1 MPLLRSSKFGG
12 GGAAGTAAGAAAAG
26 AGATAA
32 APAIAAVPGP
42 AAGGATG
49 TLIVAA
55 VGNTAR
61 RSPKARSANK
71 ALRVTF
77 GATTPRSSLKFG
89 HLCRQRTSSVT
100 NVVSH
105 VALDKVIRGFFTS
118 VPALERAIHAYI
130 ERNNADPKAFRL
142 DEIRA
147 RHHRQRQLRPG
158 GSENAVEAPRQIVNL
173 CARQC
178 PSEAIWVSASV
189 QVPDRW
195 RLRTANR
202 QPEDLA
208 YCPPQGKLW
217 RQLLLLSS
225 RERQWWRMPARAR
238 PGPPAAQLLSLASF
252 QFASFQ

>member
-1 MPLLRSSKFGG
+1 M
-12 GGAAGTAAGAAAAG
+12 AGA
-26 AGATAA
+26 
-32 APAIAAVPGP
+32 

-89 HLCRQRTSSVT
+89 HLCRQRTSSPT
-100 NVVSH
+100 SVVSH
-105 VALDKVIRGFFTS
+105 VALYKVIRGFFASVHLSAPSMPTS
-118 VPALERAIHAYI
+118 NATMPTRSLSSGRIH
-130 ERNNADPKAFRL
+130 
-142 DEIRA
+142 A

-158 GSENAVEAPRQIVNL
+158 GSENAAVESPRQIVNL
-173 CARQC
+173 CARRC
-178 PSEAIWVSASV
+178 LSEAIWVSASV

-225 RERQWWRMPARAR
+225 RERQWRRMPARAR
-238 PGPPAAQLLSLASF
+238 PGPPAAQLPSLASF